1 MSFKIKTSDP
11 FDAEVKR
18 LSKKYRSLKL
28 DLHELGKELMENP
41 FQGVE
46 IAPNI
51 RKVRLAISSKGRGKS
66 GGARVIT
73 YNRLTTLP
81 PYFLLSLF
89 RYIPLS
95 VETLRATSPFG
106 YVRDACNVSVWIVS
120 GYVGDVARY
129 VSTG

>member
-51 RKVRLAISSKGRGKS
+51 RKVAW
-66 GGARVIT
+66 
-73 YNRLTTLP
+73 
-81 PYFLLSLF
+81 LSLP
-89 RYIPLS
+89 REG
-95 VETLRATSPFG
+95 VNR
-106 YVRDACNVSVWIVS
+106 
-120 GYVGDVARY
+120 VARE
-129 VSTG
+129 

>member
-73 YNRLTTLP
+73 YNLLVSYYLTTLP
-81 PYFLLSLF
+81 AYFGLYALLSLCPA
-89 RYIPLS
+89 IPYYL
-95 VETLRATSPFG
+95 
-106 YVRDACNVSVWIVS
+106 
-120 GYVGDVARY
+120 
-129 VSTG
+129 

>member
-28 DLHELGKELMENP
+28 DLHALGKELMENP

-81 PYFLLSLF
+81 PYLLTLGYMRFCPFALQSHIISNATRCVPTLIAGQGTEGSRCCFCCLF
-89 RYIPLS
+89 
-95 VETLRATSPFG
+95 
-106 YVRDACNVSVWIVS
+106 
-120 GYVGDVARY
+120 
-129 VSTG
+129 